1 MIILKKNM
9 VFDRCPFEHTLS
21 IKRNLDVGFIVV
33 SLYMDDLVLIENDL
47 KILSDFKIFM
57 IKEFDM
63 TDLGELHHFL
73 GIEVHQ
79 GKAETFI
86 SQESYAREIIKE
98 FKMKHSNSVSTP
110 CLTGLKLR
118 RRVKASLS
126 IQPCFEA

>member
-1 MIILKKNM
+1 
-9 VFDRCPFEHTLS
+9 
-21 IKRNLDVGFIVV
+21 
-33 SLYMDDLVLIENDL
+33 MDDLVLIENDL

-86 SQESYAREIIKE
+86 S
-98 FKMKHSNSVSTP
+98 
-110 CLTGLKLR
+110 
-118 RRVKASLS
+118 
-126 IQPCFEA
+126 